1 MIKKSLLF
9 LCFILLTISSFSQNL
24 NQDFIAYV
32 EKYKDIAIREM
43 ERAGIPA
50 SIKLGQALLE
60 SDAGKSDLARRGNN
74 HFGIKCSK
82 DWDGKT
88 FYKKDDEY
96 DDKGKLIESCFRV
109 YKDVESSF
117 VAHSEFLRD
126 PSKVWRYGFLFRLDP
141 TDYKRWAKG
150 LREAG
155 YATSGTYD
163 TKLIEL
169 IEKYELN
176 KYDRMTSSDLVVSVE
191 TTTGYLVNNDVKYV
205 LAAENE
211 PVSEIARK
219 TDTTVR
225 SLLKYN
231 ENLSNGSQQLPQNTK
246 VYIQPKRSSY
256 RGKQNWHYVKAGETM
271 QYISDLYAV
280 KLSKLL
286 SRNRMRDDD
295 EPAANERIKL
305 RGTKVAARPRL
316 QNEAAPEILPQIP
329 EVLFEEEEIIPT
341 APKPSTPTVEKPV
354 SNPPVDSVQT
364 KPVEKPTTDANKPR
378 QNNVPEKPT
387 PPAAIEKPVVIPTPP
402 RVDSTGINKPLP
414 DEGFDATFDQPKPNT
429 SETPVFHTIV
439 KGDTLWNI
447 SKRYNTTVDALKK
460 LNNLT
465 SDNIQLGM
473 KLRVE

>member
-1 MIKKSLLF
+1 MNRIKLLLF
-9 LCFILLTISSFSQNL
+9 GAIFLVAIHTSGQNI
-24 NQDFIAYV
+24 NQDFVAYV

-109 YKDVESSF
+109 YKDAESSF
-117 VAHSEFLRD
+117 IAHSEFLRD

-163 TKLIEL
+163 AKLIEL
-169 IEKYELN
+169 IEKYELS

-205 LAAENE
+205 LAADNE

-231 ENLSNGSQQLPQNTK
+231 ENLGNGSQQLPQNTK

-256 RGKQNWHYVKAGETM
+256 RGKQTWHYVKPGETM

-280 KLSKLL
+280 KLSSLL
-286 SRNRMRDDD
+286 SKNRMNKGN

-305 RGTKVAARPRL
+305 RGSKAASRPRL
-316 QNEAAPEILPQIP
+316 QNEPAPEILPQIP
-329 EVLFEEEEIIPT
+329 AVLFEDEETVPTPPNPSKPT
-341 APKPSTPTVEKPV
+341 AEEPV
-354 SNPPVDSVQT
+354 SNPPVDVAQP
-364 KPVEKPTTDANKPR
+364 KPIEKPIEDNTNKPQ
-378 QNNVPEKPT
+378 QNNT
-387 PPAAIEKPVVIPTPP
+387 PEKPVVIPATPN
-402 RVDSTGINKPLP
+402 VDSTITNKPRP
-414 DEGFDATFDQPKPNT
+414 DEGFDTELDQPETNT
-429 SETPVFHTIV
+429 PETPVFHTIV

-447 SKRYNTTVDALKK
+447 SKRYNTTVDTLKK

-465 SDNIQLGM
+465 SDQIQLGM
-473 KLRVE
+473 KLRVQ